1 VPLLVDVGAGG
12 IGCELAADGRNVGEP
27 ACASALVEPKLKG
40 QFGDC
45 KQAEL
50 FGGGVLC
57 LTRGHSGIIA
67 KGCDRVGRVI
77 VGQVAA
83 VVAGVALVLW
93 TLGSAVKTVVVPRAM
108 VTIVTRVHFVALRKV
123 FNVFARPS
131 QSFET
136 RDRVMAMY
144 APLALVTLPG
154 TWVVMV
160 AAGFTSIFWGV
171 GVHPLTEAFA
181 TSGSSL
187 FTLGFI
193 RPPGTPRMALA
204 FVEAGIGLGLVSL
217 MISYL
222 PTIYG
227 AFSRRETL
235 VGGLEVRAGLPPSP
249 AELLTRYTRIGWLD
263 NIDED
268 VFERWETWFIDIEE
282 SHTSQPSLV
291 FFRSP
296 HPGRSWITAA
306 GCVLDTA
313 AIVASTLDRP
323 HNASCDIL
331 LRTGFLSLQ
340 RIADFFQI
348 DYDPDP
354 QPGDPIM
361 ISRREFDFLCVELR
375 ALDVPLKPD
384 LDRAWRDFSG
394 WRVNYDQVLVKLCA
408 LTMAP
413 PAKWSSDRT
422 SQLELPPLRFKRRR
436 RAMPV

>member
-1 VPLLVDVGAGG
+1 M
-12 IGCELAADGRNVGEP
+12 
-27 ACASALVEPKLKG
+27 
-40 QFGDC
+40 
-45 KQAEL
+45 
-50 FGGGVLC
+50 
-57 LTRGHSGIIA
+57 
-67 KGCDRVGRVI
+67 I
-77 VGQVAA
+77 VAQVVA
-83 VVAGVALVLW
+83 VVAGVALVVW
-93 TLGSAVKTVVVPRAM
+93 TIGSAVKTVVVPRAM
-108 VTIVTRVHFVALRKV
+108 VTILTRGHFVGLRKV

-131 QSFET
+131 RSFET
-136 RDRVMAMY
+136 RDRVMALY

-154 TWVVMV
+154 TWVIMV
-160 AAGFTSIFWGV
+160 LAGFTAIFWGS
-171 GVHPLTEAFA
+171 GVRPLTEAFA
-181 TSGSSL
+181 TSGSSM
-187 FTLGFI
+187 FTLGFL
-193 RPPGTPRMALA
+193 RPPGTGRIALA
-204 FVEAGIGLGLVSL
+204 FIEAGIGLGLISL

-222 PTIYG
+222 PTIYA

-235 VGGLEVRAGLPPSP
+235 VGMLEVRAGLPPSP

-263 NIDED
+263 RIDED
-268 VFERWETWFIDIEE
+268 LFERWESWFVDIEE

-296 HPGRSWITAA
+296 HPERSWITAA

-323 HNASCDIL
+323 HNATGDVM
-331 LRTGFLSLQ
+331 LRSGFLALR

-348 DYDPDP
+348 TYDPEP

-361 ISRREFDFLCVELR
+361 ISRREFDLLCVELR
-375 ALDVPLKPD
+375 ALDVPLKSD

-422 SQLELPPLRFKRRR
+422 GQLELPPLRFKRQKRLN
-436 RAMPV
+436 AK